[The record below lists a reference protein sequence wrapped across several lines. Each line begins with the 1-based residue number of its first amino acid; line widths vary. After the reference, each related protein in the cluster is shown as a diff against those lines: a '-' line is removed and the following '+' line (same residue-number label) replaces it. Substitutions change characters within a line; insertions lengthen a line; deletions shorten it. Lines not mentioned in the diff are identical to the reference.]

1 MIIAF
6 EVDRGDWGEID
17 DALLSRC
24 AVRDARHVIGNDLY
38 VLTLRFASLSIELIS
53 KYRKSEKIVIVN
65 EIVFPMA
72 SGKTQLI
79 FKLSENKAKQ
89 GKQNN
94 SL

>member
-1 MIIAF
+1 MLPKWA
-6 EVDRGDWGEID
+6 ERGNGEEGI

-24 AVRDARHVIGNDLY
+24 AVRDAIHVIGNDLY
-38 VLTLRFASLSIELIS
+38 VLLRFASLSIELIS
-53 KYRKSEKIVIVN
+53 KYRSEKIVIVN
-65 EIVFPMA
+65 EIVFPMT

>member
-1 MIIAF
+1 MLPKWA
-6 EVDRGDWGEID
+6 ERGNGEEGI

-38 VLTLRFASLSIELIS
+38 VLLRFASLSIELIS
-53 KYRKSEKIVIVN
+53 KYRSEKIVIVN